1 VTTVFCVNA
10 KAWAADRS
18 PSRSQVAES
27 GFSHIVEEG
36 VVPEPHTNTSTL
48 VVSAVNTTPNSSS
61 QQRFGELLRRR
72 LW

>member
-1 VTTVFCVNA
+1 M
-10 KAWAADRS
+10 
-18 PSRSQVAES
+18 
-27 GFSHIVEEG
+27 
-36 VVPEPHTNTSTL
+36 PEPHTNTSTL